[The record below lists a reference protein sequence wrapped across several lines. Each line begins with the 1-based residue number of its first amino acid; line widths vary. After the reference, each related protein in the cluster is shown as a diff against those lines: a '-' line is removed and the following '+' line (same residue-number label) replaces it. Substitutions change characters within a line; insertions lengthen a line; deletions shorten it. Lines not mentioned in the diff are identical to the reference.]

1 MFVSTRIAA
10 NAVLLA
16 ASVGAGAAMAQQP
29 APPTANASKP
39 AASSATAMAAGAAAS
54 SASPM
59 AYRSAF
65 EGYKGLT
72 EQPVQ
77 SWRESNDTV
86 GRIGGW
92 QSYAREGQGGPVA
105 GSAPPT
111 EAKGM
116 ANMPG
121 MSGMPADHGGM
132 KMPSSGGG
140 SASPMAPAANASGLS
155 KAPAKM
161 PPQKAKVP
169 AGSASTAMPADHTG
183 QMKP

>member
-1 MFVSTRIAA
+1 MV
-10 NAVLLA
+10 
-16 ASVGAGAAMAQQP
+16 
-29 APPTANASKP
+29 
-39 AASSATAMAAGAAAS
+39 
-54 SASPM
+54 
-59 AYRSAF
+59 YRSAF

-77 SWRESNDTV
+77 PWRESNGTV

-105 GSAPPT
+105 GSTPPS

-116 ANMPG
+116 PNMPG

-132 KMPSSGGG
+132 KMPPSGGG
-140 SASPMAPAANASGLS
+140 VAPTMAPAPS
-155 KAPAKM
+155 APGPTKSPVKT
-161 PPQKAKVP
+161 PPQKAKGP
-169 AGSASTAMPADHTG
+169 EGSASTAMPADHPG

>member
-1 MFVSTRIAA
+1 MSVSTRIAA

-16 ASVGAGAAMAQQP
+16 ASVGAGVAGAQQP
-29 APPTANASKP
+29 APQTADAPKP
-39 AASSATAMAAGAAAS
+39 AANSATAMVPAAAAS

-65 EGYKGLT
+65 EGYKGFT
-72 EQPVQ
+72 EQPLQ

-121 MSGMPADHGGM
+121 MTGMPADHGGM
-132 KMPSSGGG
+132 KMPSSGSG
-140 SASPMAPAANASGLS
+140 SAPSMAPAASTSGPS
-155 KAPAKM
+155 MAPAKV

>member
-1 MFVSTRIAA
+1 MFSSTRIAA

-16 ASVGAGAAMAQQP
+16 ASAGAGAVMAQQQ
-29 APPTANASKP
+29 APKTADAPRP
-39 AASSATAMAAGAAAS
+39 AASSATAMPPAAAAS

-105 GSAPPT
+105 GNAPPT
-111 EAKGM
+111 E
-116 ANMPG
+116 
-121 MSGMPADHGGM
+121 
-132 KMPSSGGG
+132 
-140 SASPMAPAANASGLS
+140 
-155 KAPAKM
+155 
-161 PPQKAKVP
+161 AKVP
-169 AGSASTAMPADHTG
+169 AGSASTATPADHTG
-183 QMKP
+183 QIKP

>member
-10 NAVLLA
+10 NAVMLA
-16 ASVGAGAAMAQQP
+16 ASASAGAAMAQQP
-29 APPTANASKP
+29 VPQSASAPKSSASAAAAMAP
-39 AASSATAMAAGAAAS
+39 AASPAG
-54 SASPM
+54 SPM
-59 AYRSAF
+59 TYRSAF

-77 SWRESNDTV
+77 PWRESNDTV

-105 GSAPPT
+105 GSAPAS

-116 ANMPG
+116 TNMPG

-132 KMPSSGGG
+132 KMPPSGGG
-140 SASPMAPAANASGLS
+140 AASPMAPAATTPGPT
-155 KAPAKM
+155 KAPVKT
-161 PPQKAKVP
+161 PPRQAKVP
-169 AGSASTAMPADHTG
+169 AGSASTTMPADHTG
-183 QMKP
+183 HTKP

>member
-1 MFVSTRIAA
+1 
-10 NAVLLA
+10 
-16 ASVGAGAAMAQQP
+16 MAQQP
-29 APPTANASKP
+29 AAPSANAPKTAANSAASAP
-39 AASSATAMAAGAAAS
+39 AAPA

-92 QSYAREGQGGPVA
+92 QAYAREGQGGPVA
-105 GSAPPT
+105 GSAPASDA
-111 EAKGM
+111 EGM

-121 MSGMPADHGGM
+121 MTGMPAGHGGM
-132 KMPSSGGG
+132 KMPPSGDG
-140 SASPMAPAANASGLS
+140 SAPSMAPAASKPGPA
-155 KAPAKM
+155 KAPANTL
-161 PPQKAKVP
+161 PPAAKAP
-169 AGSASTAMPADHTG
+169 AGAASMPADHMG
-183 QMKP
+183 NMKP

>member
-1 MFVSTRIAA
+1 MFVSKRIAA

-16 ASVGAGAAMAQQP
+16 AIVGAGAVMAQQP
-29 APPTANASKP
+29 TAPPQSADAPKP
-39 AASSATAMAAGAAAS
+39 AASSAAALAPAAPA

-65 EGYKGLT
+65 DGYKGLT

-92 QSYAREGQGGPVA
+92 QSYAREGSGGPEA
-105 GSAPPT
+105 GSVPISG
-111 EAKGM
+111 EKGM
-116 ANMPG
+116 SNMPG
-121 MSGMPADHGGM
+121 MSGMPADHGAM

-140 SASPMAPAANASGLS
+140 SAPPLAPAASTPGPA
-155 KAPAKM
+155 KAPVKV
-161 PPQKAKVP
+161 PPQKVKTP
-169 AGSASTAMPADHTG
+169 AASASMPANHMG
-183 QMKP
+183 NMKP